1 MKRSAPN
8 KKKVMMGSLCL
19 TYPTLSYGNNTMK
32 NVIIRYKKK
41 LAIGIVILMGSI
53 LAFIILRMEKIT
65 VEEPHE
71 HAAGEHEH
79 EHENDNHAKGPH
91 GGRLLSEGRFQVEI
105 IMHEQGTPPLFWVH
119 VYDKGKVID
128 PDMVK
133 LTIELHRLG
142 GKVDVINFKS
152 ESDHL
157 CSDRII
163 EEPHSFDVAVVA
175 EYNGHVHRWEY
186 SQIEGRIE
194 LTPEAIQSAGIVV
207 ETAGSVPMKSVLE
220 LPGEIELN
228 ADKVVHVVPRVSGVV
243 TEVNKNLGD
252 TVSHGEVIAVLDSR
266 EVAELKSGYMASVKR
281 AELARATFE
290 RKERLWK
297 QKISSE
303 RDYLVSRQALAEEE
317 INLQTATQK
326 LLALGFSQTDLD
338 SIPEMTGRG
347 LTRYELKAQF
357 DGIVIKKEI
366 AVGEAIKAD
375 ADIYAIADLRTV
387 WVGVTVYAKD
397 LSVVRVGQNVT
408 ARSKILGLEA
418 NGTLTYLGPLVGE
431 QTRTAQ
437 GRVVI
442 QNPEGR
448 WRPGL
453 FVTVEIVQEEVTVPV
468 AVSVDAIQTFRDVSV
483 VFVQYDNVFEVR
495 PLELGRNDGRWV
507 EVVRGLSPGERYVA
521 RNSFILKA
529 DLGKAGATHEH

>member
-1 MKRSAPN
+1 MK
-8 KKKVMMGSLCL
+8 GL
-19 TYPTLSYGNNTMK
+19 
-32 NVIIRYKKK
+32 IIRFKKIS
-41 LAIGIVILMGSI
+41 AVGIVVLVGII
-53 LAFIILRMEKIT
+53 LAFIILRMEKTT
-65 VEEPHE
+65 VKDSHE
-71 HAAGEHEH
+71 HAESPHETD
-79 EHENDNHAKGPH
+79 EYIKGTH
-91 GGRLLSEGRFQVEI
+91 GGRLLSEGDFQVEI
-105 IMHEQGTPPLFWVH
+105 AIYERGVPPQFR
-119 VYDKGKVID
+119 VYVVDRGKAVN
-128 PDMVK
+128 PDEVK

-142 GKVDVINFKS
+142 GRVDVINFQR
-152 ESDHL
+152 EGEYL
-157 CSDRII
+157 CGNKVV
-163 EEPHSFDVAVVA
+163 EEPHSFDVKVLA
-175 EYNGHVHRWEY
+175 EWKGNAYHWEY
-186 SQIEGRIE
+186 SQIEGRVE

-207 ETAGSVPMKSVLE
+207 ETAGSVQMKTVLE

-252 TVSHGEVIAVLDSR
+252 TVRHGEVIAVLDSR
-266 EVAELKSGYMASVKR
+266 EVAELKSGYMASMKR
-281 AELARATFE
+281 VELARATFE

-357 DGIVIKKEI
+357 DGVVIKKEI
-366 AVGEAIKAD
+366 AVGEAIKED
-375 ADIYAIADLRTV
+375 ADIYAIADLSTV

-437 GRVVI
+437 GRVVV

-468 AVSVDAIQTFRDVSV
+468 AVSVDAIQTFRDWSV
-483 VFVQYDNVFEVR
+483 VFVQYGDIFEAR
-495 PLELGRNDGRWV
+495 PLELGRNDGRWT
-507 EVVRGLSPGERYVA
+507 EVLHGLSPGERYVA

-529 DLGKAGATHEH
+529 DLGKAGATHDH